1 MDNGFKSVEDL
12 YKRVLPA
19 LRSKVKELIR
29 EKTTYVKEEDI
40 WNFLVE
46 SKWKNS
52 SGLELS
58 DIVDDILNVNNDK
71 LKSYVKSKIRKMNR
85 EVNLANDIL

>member
-52 SGLELS
+52 IGLELS

-85 EVNLANDIL
+85 EVNLDKDIM

>member
-71 LKSYVKSKIRKMNR
+71 LKTYVKSKIRKMNR
-85 EVNLANDIL
+85 EVNLDKDIM

>member
-52 SGLELS
+52 IGLELS

>member
-85 EVNLANDIL
+85 EVNLDKDIM